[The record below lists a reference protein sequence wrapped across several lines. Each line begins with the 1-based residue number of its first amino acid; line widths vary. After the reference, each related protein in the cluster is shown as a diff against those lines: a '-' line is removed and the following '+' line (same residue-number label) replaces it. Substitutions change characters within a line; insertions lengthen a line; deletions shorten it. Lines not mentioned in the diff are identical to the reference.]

1 MLRDTFILYKY
12 QSPLCEMI
20 TKDNSGTG
28 IEPSSENFHEKV
40 SGQNLHLIG
49 YFSQETE
56 FARNLIT
63 AIQI

>member
-1 MLRDTFILYKY
+1 
-12 QSPLCEMI
+12 MI
-20 TKDNSGTG
+20 TEDNSGTG
-28 IEPSSENFHEKV
+28 IEPSSEHFHEKV

-49 YFSQETE
+49 YFGQETE